1 MFKKTI
7 KLWTVAFFFI
17 WESFLF
23 NIKLFT
29 ENAPCVDLCCEKDV
43 RNKHEHNIEGC
54 SDKTNIKNCNIWY
67 LFKRK
72 KSFICKNVKTKVQDS
87 PLENKSFGLLG

>member
-29 ENAPCVDLCCEKDV
+29 ENVPCVDFSSEKDV
-43 RNKHEHNIEGC
+43 KHVVMQFLGNLPLTLTHCRIEHGHNIVC
-54 SDKTNIKNCNIWY
+54 CY
-67 LFKRK
+67 YK
-72 KSFICKNVKTKVQDS
+72 K
-87 PLENKSFGLLG
+87 

>member
-29 ENAPCVDLCCEKDV
+29 ENVSCVDFSSEKGV
-43 RNKHEHNIEGC
+43 RNF
-54 SDKTNIKNCNIWY
+54 IKVWEFC
-67 LFKRK
+67 L
-72 KSFICKNVKTKVQDS
+72 
-87 PLENKSFGLLG
+87 

>member
-29 ENAPCVDLCCEKDV
+29 ENVHCVDFSSETDA
-43 RNKHEHNIEGC
+43 RNFMMQFIGMRIGF
-54 SDKTNIKNCNIWY
+54 SLSVVPKTLRNLRLIPAPWLNYI
-67 LFKRK
+67 
-72 KSFICKNVKTKVQDS
+72 SQ
-87 PLENKSFGLLG
+87 